1 MVPSRPLEPKRVQ
14 PSKIPNPHGLYGRS
28 PHRNKRRRKRIH
40 LGLEHLAGFFTC
52 VQAVLEAFT
61 EAFIILIH
69 TATMDIDRFKET
81 MSSDSK
87 TPPAQLRSQNPPV
100 QKLNLVLFG
109 LWLVGNRTWQHGTRD
124 MGTGDLW
131 QRHAHTL

>member
-1 MVPSRPLEPKRVQ
+1 MVYM
-14 PSKIPNPHGLYGRS
+14 GD
-28 PHRNKRRRKRIH
+28 HRNKRRRKRIH

-87 TPPAQLRSQNPPV
+87 TPSAQFRSQNPPV
-100 QKLNLVLFG
+100 QKLNPLVLLGFG
-109 LWLVGNRTWQHGTRD
+109 LW
-124 MGTGDLW
+124 GTGPGNMGQETWGQATCGRDT
-131 QRHAHTL
+131 HTHFSFAT